1 MTPENLSV
9 VEIQKVYKDNYRKI
23 IGEFMNIQSEF
34 LSGIYNRYDKDL
46 DAANIVLFF
55 AKNLHQET
63 LRLRDSD
70 LNVDISFE
78 NFWNNHSKIRQK
90 NFKIINIAKE
100 TGLPK
105 ETTRRKINTLIR
117 NKMLEKQKNYLSWKP
132 VEKHKESYNEIVSE
146 ELKQISKLIQVICIH
161 LNITFSRE
169 KITNELKKYYSFYWY
184 HYLNTQ
190 LQYLKMWQNRL
201 SDLELLLI
209 SMQCLIQS
217 NLNSDK
223 GIKDNIKLGSVSAT
237 SISDVTGIPRAT
249 CIRKLDKLYK
259 MKIIKK
265 DQETKRYYFD
275 NKKIYNSNILKPD
288 EIAENTIQIFS
299 NFFLIILK
307 ALLR

>member
-9 VEIQKVYKDNYRKI
+9 VEIQKVYKNNYRKI

-55 AKNLHQET
+55 AKNLHQDT

-70 LNVDISFE
+70 LNVDISFN

-90 NFKIINIAKE
+90 NFKIISIAKE

-105 ETTRRKINTLIR
+105 ETTRRKINNLIK
-117 NKMLEKQKNYLSWKP
+117 NKMLEKQKNSVSWKP
-132 VEKHKESYNEIVSE
+132 VEKHKDSYNKIVTE
-146 ELKQISKLIQVICIH
+146 ELKQISKLIQVICVH

-169 KITNELKKYYSFYWY
+169 KIADELKKYYSFYWY

-190 LQYLKMWQNRL
+190 LKYLKMWQNRL
-201 SDLELLLI
+201 NDLELLLI

-223 GIKDNIKLGSVSAT
+223 GINENIKLGSVSAT

-249 CIRKLDKLYK
+249 CIRKLDKLFK

-288 EIAENTIQIFS
+288 EVAENTIEIFS
-299 NFFLIILK
+299 DFFLIILK

>member
-9 VEIQKVYKDNYRKI
+9 VEIQKVYKNNYRKI

-55 AKNLHQET
+55 AKNLHQDT
-63 LRLRDSD
+63 LRLRDND
-70 LNVDISFE
+70 LNIDISFS

-90 NFKIINIAKE
+90 NFKIISIAKE

-105 ETTRRKINTLIR
+105 ETTRRKINNLIK
-117 NKMLEKQKNYLSWKP
+117 NKMLEKQKNSVSWKP
-132 VEKHKESYNEIVSE
+132 VEKHKDSYNKIVTE
-146 ELKQISKLIQVICIH
+146 ELKQISKLIQVICVH

-169 KITNELKKYYSFYWY
+169 KIADELKKYYSFYWY

-190 LQYLKMWQNRL
+190 LKYLKMWQNRL
-201 SDLELLLI
+201 NDLELLLI

-223 GIKDNIKLGSVSAT
+223 GINENIKLGSVSAT

-249 CIRKLDKLYK
+249 CIRKLDKLFK

-288 EIAENTIQIFS
+288 EVAENTIEIFS
-299 NFFLIILK
+299 DFFFNNT
-307 ALLR
+307 

>member
-9 VEIQKVYKDNYRKI
+9 VEIQKVYKENYRKI
-23 IGEFMNIQSEF
+23 IGEFMNIQSDF

-90 NFKIINIAKE
+90 NFKIISIAKE

-105 ETTRRKINTLIR
+105 ETTRRKINNLIKS
-117 NKMLEKQKNYLSWKP
+117 KMLEKQKNYLSWKP

>member
-9 VEIQKVYKDNYRKI
+9 VEIQKVYKENYRKI

-55 AKNLHQET
+55 AKNLHQDT
-63 LRLRDSD
+63 LRLRDND
-70 LNVDISFE
+70 LNIDISFS

-90 NFKIINIAKE
+90 NFKIISIAKE

-105 ETTRRKINTLIR
+105 ETTRRKINNLIK
-117 NKMLEKQKNYLSWKP
+117 NKMLEKQKNSVSWKP
-132 VEKHKESYNEIVSE
+132 VEKHKDSYNKIVTE
-146 ELKQISKLIQVICIH
+146 ELKQISKLIQVICVH

-169 KITNELKKYYSFYWY
+169 KIADELKKYYSFYWY

-190 LQYLKMWQNRL
+190 LKYLKMWQNRL
-201 SDLELLLI
+201 NDLELLLI

-223 GIKDNIKLGSVSAT
+223 GINENIKLGSVSAT

-249 CIRKLDKLYK
+249 CIRKLDKLFK

-288 EIAENTIQIFS
+288 EVAENTIEIFS
-299 NFFLIILK
+299 DFFLIILK

>member
-1 MTPENLSV
+1 
-9 VEIQKVYKDNYRKI
+9 
-23 IGEFMNIQSEF
+23 MNIQSEF

-55 AKNLHQET
+55 AKNLHQDT
-63 LRLRDSD
+63 LRLRDND
-70 LNVDISFE
+70 LNIDISFS

-90 NFKIINIAKE
+90 NFKIISIAKE

-105 ETTRRKINTLIR
+105 ETTRRKINNLIK
-117 NKMLEKQKNYLSWKP
+117 NKMLEKQKNSVSWKP
-132 VEKHKESYNEIVSE
+132 VEKHKDSYNKIVTE
-146 ELKQISKLIQVICIH
+146 ELKQISKLIQVICVH

-169 KITNELKKYYSFYWY
+169 KIADELKKYYSFYWY

-190 LQYLKMWQNRL
+190 LKYLKMWQNRL
-201 SDLELLLI
+201 NDLELLLI

-217 NLNSDK
+217 NLNSEK
-223 GIKDNIKLGSVSAT
+223 GINENIKLGSVSAT

-249 CIRKLDKLYK
+249 CIRKLDKLFK

-288 EIAENTIQIFS
+288 EVAENTIEIFS
-299 NFFLIILK
+299 DFFLIILK

>member
-9 VEIQKVYKDNYRKI
+9 VEIQKVYKENYRKI

-90 NFKIINIAKE
+90 NFKIISIAKE

-105 ETTRRKINTLIR
+105 ETTRRKINNLIR
-117 NKMLEKQKNYLSWKP
+117 SKMLEKQKNYLSWKP

-275 NKKIYNSNILKPD
+275 NKKIYNSNVLRPD
-288 EIAENTIQIFS
+288 EIAENTIEIFS

>member
-9 VEIQKVYKDNYRKI
+9 VEIQKVYKENYRKI

-55 AKNLHQET
+55 AKNLHQDT

-70 LNVDISFE
+70 LNIDISFE

-90 NFKIINIAKE
+90 NFKIISIAKE

-132 VEKHKESYNEIVSE
+132 VEKHKESYNEIVTE
-146 ELKQISKLIQVICIH
+146 ELKQISKLIQVICVH

-201 SDLELLLI
+201 NDLELLLI

-217 NLNSDK
+217 NLNSEK
-223 GIKDNIKLGSVSAT
+223 GIKDNMKLGSVSAT

-249 CIRKLDKLYK
+249 CIRKLEKLYK

-275 NKKIYNSNILKPD
+275 NKKIYNSNILRPD
-288 EIAENTIQIFS
+288 EIAENTIEIFS

>member
-1 MTPENLSV
+1 
-9 VEIQKVYKDNYRKI
+9 
-23 IGEFMNIQSEF
+23 
-34 LSGIYNRYDKDL
+34 
-46 DAANIVLFF
+46 
-55 AKNLHQET
+55 
-63 LRLRDSD
+63 
-70 LNVDISFE
+70 
-78 NFWNNHSKIRQK
+78 
-90 NFKIINIAKE
+90 
-100 TGLPK
+100 
-105 ETTRRKINTLIR
+105 
-117 NKMLEKQKNYLSWKP
+117 
-132 VEKHKESYNEIVSE
+132 
-146 ELKQISKLIQVICIH
+146 
-161 LNITFSRE
+161 
-169 KITNELKKYYSFYWY
+169 
-184 HYLNTQ
+184 
-190 LQYLKMWQNRL
+190 MWQNRL

>member
-90 NFKIINIAKE
+90 NFKIISIAKE

-105 ETTRRKINTLIR
+105 ETTRRKINNLIKS
-117 NKMLEKQKNYLSWKP
+117 KMLEKQKNYLSWKP

>member
-9 VEIQKVYKDNYRKI
+9 VEIQKVYKENYRKI

-90 NFKIINIAKE
+90 NFKIISIAKE

-105 ETTRRKINTLIR
+105 ETTRRKINNLIR
-117 NKMLEKQKNYLSWKP
+117 SKMLEKQKNYLSWKP

>member
-9 VEIQKVYKDNYRKI
+9 GEIQKVYKDNYRKI

-55 AKNLHQET
+55 AKNLHQDT
-63 LRLRDSD
+63 LRLRDND
-70 LNVDISFE
+70 LNIDISFS

-90 NFKIINIAKE
+90 NFKIISIAKE

-105 ETTRRKINTLIR
+105 ETTRRKINNLIK
-117 NKMLEKQKNYLSWKP
+117 NKMLEKQKNSVSWKP
-132 VEKHKESYNEIVSE
+132 VEKHKDSYNKIVTE
-146 ELKQISKLIQVICIH
+146 ELKQISKLIQVICVH

-169 KITNELKKYYSFYWY
+169 KIADELKKYYSFYWY

-190 LQYLKMWQNRL
+190 LKYLKMWQNRL
-201 SDLELLLI
+201 NDLELLLI

-223 GIKDNIKLGSVSAT
+223 GINENIKLGSVSAT

-249 CIRKLDKLYK
+249 
-259 MKIIKK
+259 
-265 DQETKRYYFD
+265 
-275 NKKIYNSNILKPD
+275 
-288 EIAENTIQIFS
+288 
-299 NFFLIILK
+299 
-307 ALLR
+307 

>member
-90 NFKIINIAKE
+90 NFKIISIAKE

-105 ETTRRKINTLIR
+105 ETTRRKINNLIR
-117 NKMLEKQKNYLSWKP
+117 SKMIEKQKNYLSWKP

>member
-105 ETTRRKINTLIR
+105 ETTRRKINNLIR
-117 NKMLEKQKNYLSWKP
+117 SKMIEKQKNYLSWKP

>member
-55 AKNLHQET
+55 AKNLHQDT
-63 LRLRDSD
+63 LRLRDND
-70 LNVDISFE
+70 LNIDISFS

-90 NFKIINIAKE
+90 NFKIISIAKE

-105 ETTRRKINTLIR
+105 ETTRRKINNLIK
-117 NKMLEKQKNYLSWKP
+117 NKMLEKQKNSVSWKP
-132 VEKHKESYNEIVSE
+132 VEKHKDSYNKIVTE
-146 ELKQISKLIQVICIH
+146 ELKQISKLIQVICVH

-169 KITNELKKYYSFYWY
+169 KIADELKKYYSFYWY

-190 LQYLKMWQNRL
+190 LKYLKMWQNRL
-201 SDLELLLI
+201 NDLELLLI

-217 NLNSDK
+217 NLNSEK
-223 GIKDNIKLGSVSAT
+223 GINENIKLGSVSAT

-249 CIRKLDKLYK
+249 CIRKLDKLFK

-288 EIAENTIQIFS
+288 EVAENTIEIFS
-299 NFFLIILK
+299 DFFLIILK

>member
-9 VEIQKVYKDNYRKI
+9 VEIQKVYKNNYRKI

-55 AKNLHQET
+55 AKNLHQDT
-63 LRLRDSD
+63 LRLRDND
-70 LNVDISFE
+70 LNVDISFS
-78 NFWNNHSKIRQK
+78 NFWNNHRKIRQK
-90 NFKIINIAKE
+90 NFKIISIAKE

-105 ETTRRKINTLIR
+105 ETTRRKINNLIK
-117 NKMLEKQKNYLSWKP
+117 NKMLEKQKNSLTWTP
-132 VEKHKESYNEIVSE
+132 VEKHKETYNKIVGD
-146 ELKQISKLIQVICIH
+146 ELKQISKLIQVICVH
-161 LNITFSRE
+161 LNISFSRD
-169 KITNELKKYYSFYWY
+169 KITDELKKYYSFYWY

-190 LQYLKMWQNRL
+190 LKYLKMWQNRL
-201 SDLELLLI
+201 NDLELLLI

-223 GIKDNIKLGSVSAT
+223 GINDNTKSGSVSAT

-249 CIRKLDKLYK
+249 CIRKLEKLFK

-265 DQETKRYYFD
+265 DHDTKRYYFD

-288 EIAENTIQIFS
+288 EIAENTIEIFS
-299 NFFLIILK
+299 DFFLIILK

>member
-9 VEIQKVYKDNYRKI
+9 VEIQKVYKENYRKI

-90 NFKIINIAKE
+90 NFKIISIAKE

-105 ETTRRKINTLIR
+105 ETTRRKINNLIKS
-117 NKMLEKQKNYLSWKP
+117 KMLEKQKNYLSWKP

>member
-9 VEIQKVYKDNYRKI
+9 VEIQKVYKNNYRKI

-55 AKNLHQET
+55 AKNLHQDT
-63 LRLRDSD
+63 LRLRDND
-70 LNVDISFE
+70 LNIDISFS

-90 NFKIINIAKE
+90 NFKIISIAKE

-105 ETTRRKINTLIR
+105 ETTRRKINNLIK
-117 NKMLEKQKNYLSWKP
+117 NKMLEKQKNSVSWKP
-132 VEKHKESYNEIVSE
+132 VEKHKDSYNKIVTE
-146 ELKQISKLIQVICIH
+146 ELKQISKLIQVICVH

-169 KITNELKKYYSFYWY
+169 KIADELKKYYSFYWY

-190 LQYLKMWQNRL
+190 LKYLKMWQNRL
-201 SDLELLLI
+201 NDLELLLI

-217 NLNSDK
+217 NLNSEK
-223 GIKDNIKLGSVSAT
+223 GINENIKLGSVSAT

-249 CIRKLDKLYK
+249 CIRKLDKLFK

-288 EIAENTIQIFS
+288 EVAENTIEIFS
-299 NFFLIILK
+299 DFFLIILK

>member
-23 IGEFMNIQSEF
+23 IGEFMNIQSDF

-90 NFKIINIAKE
+90 NFKIISIAKE

-105 ETTRRKINTLIR
+105 ETTRRKINNLIKS
-117 NKMLEKQKNYLSWKP
+117 KMLEKQKNYLSWKP

>member
-23 IGEFMNIQSEF
+23 IGEFMNIQSDF

-90 NFKIINIAKE
+90 NFKIISIAKE

-105 ETTRRKINTLIR
+105 ETTRRKINNLIR
-117 NKMLEKQKNYLSWKP
+117 SKMLEKQKNYLSWKP

>member
-105 ETTRRKINTLIR
+105 ETTRRKINNLIR
-117 NKMLEKQKNYLSWKP
+117 SKMIEKQKNYLSWKP

-275 NKKIYNSNILKPD
+275 NKKIYNSNVLRPD
-288 EIAENTIQIFS
+288 EIAENTIEIFS

>member
-55 AKNLHQET
+55 AKNLHQDT
-63 LRLRDSD
+63 LRLRDND
-70 LNVDISFE
+70 LNIDISFS

-90 NFKIINIAKE
+90 NFKIISIAKE

-105 ETTRRKINTLIR
+105 ETTRRKINNLIK
-117 NKMLEKQKNYLSWKP
+117 NKMLEKQKNSVSWKP
-132 VEKHKESYNEIVSE
+132 VEKHKDSYNKIVTE
-146 ELKQISKLIQVICIH
+146 ELKQISKLIQVICVH

-169 KITNELKKYYSFYWY
+169 KIADELKKYYSFYWY

-190 LQYLKMWQNRL
+190 LKYLKMWQNRL
-201 SDLELLLI
+201 NDLELLLI

-223 GIKDNIKLGSVSAT
+223 GINENIKLGSVSAT

-249 CIRKLDKLYK
+249 CIRKLDKLFK

-288 EIAENTIQIFS
+288 EVAENTIEIFS
-299 NFFLIILK
+299 DFFLIILK

>member
-105 ETTRRKINTLIR
+105 ETTRRKVNNLIR
-117 NKMLEKQKNYLSWKP
+117 SKMPEKQKNYLSWKP

-190 LQYLKMWQNRL
+190 LKYLKMWQNRL
-201 SDLELLLI
+201 NDLELLLI

-223 GIKDNIKLGSVSAT
+223 GINENIKLGSVSAT

-249 CIRKLDKLYK
+249 CIRKLDKLFK

-275 NKKIYNSNILKPD
+275 NKKIYHSNVVKND
-288 EIAENTIQIFS
+288 EVAENTIEIFS